1 MDRAR
6 RSGTPATSRLTVK
19 KKNRRRPGSVWSRL
33 PKPAVALDACGRA
46 LRRSLPAIV
55 AATSVTAAG
64 AGLYLGV
71 RWVTHS
77 PRFAITDIEIRGAQR
92 LTNAEVR
99 DLLPVADGANIF
111 TTNIGNVERALAQHP
126 WIATAEAH
134 RELPHTLVI
143 EVSEFAAVAVTTLET
158 GESYLLDDTGKPFKR
173 ATEQE
178 AAGLPRVTGLD
189 RADFASERTADAI
202 QTALSTLALWR
213 AGGEGSRTGARSGA
227 EWQRGVIERPA
238 VSEVHIDASGTL
250 SLVCDEGAVIQ
261 LGHVS
266 VNPAELAPRF
276 SAFDAAWG
284 ELAYVERL
292 RVRVLHLDSG
302 GSPSRPDHV
311 TVAFKDQ

>member
-92 LTNAEVR
+92 LTNDEVR

-111 TTNIGNVERALAQHP
+111 TTNIGNVERALVQHP

-143 EVSEFAAVAVTTLET
+143 EVSEYAAVAATTLDSGET
-158 GESYLLDDTGKPFKR
+158 YLLDENGAPFKR
-173 ATEQE
+173 ATPDELT
-178 AAGLPRVTGLD
+178 GLPRVTGLD
-189 RADFASERTADAI
+189 RADFADPRTADTI
-202 QTALSTLALWR
+202 KTALATLAMW
-213 AGGEGSRTGARSGA
+213 RTGG
-227 EWQRGVIERPA
+227 ERPA
-238 VSEVHIDASGTL
+238 VSEVRIDATGSL
-250 SLVCDEGAVIQ
+250 SLLCDEGAVIQ

-266 VNPAELAPRF
+266 VNPADLIPRF

-292 RVRVLHLDSG
+292 RVRVLHLDG
-302 GSPSRPDHV
+302 GANPSRPDHV

>member
-46 LRRSLPAIV
+46 LRRSLPALV

-92 LTNAEVR
+92 LTNEEVR

-143 EVSEFAAVAVTTLET
+143 EVSEFAAVAVTTLES
-158 GESYLLDDTGKPFKR
+158 GETYLLDSTGKPFKR
-173 ATEQE
+173 ATTEE

-189 RADFASERTADAI
+189 RADFAADRTADTI
-202 QTALSTLALWR
+202 TTALATLALWR
-213 AGGEGSRTGARSGA
+213 TGG
-227 EWQRGVIERPA
+227 ERPA
-238 VSEVHIDASGTL
+238 VSEVHVDATGTL
-250 SLVCDEGAVIQ
+250 SLICDEGAVIQ

-292 RVRVLHLDSG
+292 RVRVLHLDG
-302 GSPSRPDHV
+302 GQSPARPDHV